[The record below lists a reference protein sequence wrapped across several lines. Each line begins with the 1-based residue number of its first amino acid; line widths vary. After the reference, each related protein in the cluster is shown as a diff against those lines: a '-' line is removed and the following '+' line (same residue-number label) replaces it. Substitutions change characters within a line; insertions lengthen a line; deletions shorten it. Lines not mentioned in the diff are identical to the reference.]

1 MACIWQTQTQR
12 ECVHACRVQRHVHGV
27 LNRYGFTN
35 FEQPL
40 QKWTFQLFTSG
51 NQLVSQ
57 HFFLC
62 GFLWGFLVVVAAVVV
77 IAQWFLSL
85 PFLIAWRFF
94 NFPHQCCA
102 AAICLLCGVYS
113 KSPLSFIAAM
123 RVNITVCSGNSIWPS
138 SPTVQSSPVHSIDR
152 YLRERFTV

>member
-1 MACIWQTQTQR
+1 MA
-12 ECVHACRVQRHVHGV
+12 
-27 LNRYGFTN
+27 
-35 FEQPL
+35 
-40 QKWTFQLFTSG
+40 
-51 NQLVSQ
+51 
-57 HFFLC
+57 FF
-62 GFLWGFLVVVAAVVV
+62 GGFLVVVAAVVV

>member
-62 GFLWGFLVVVAAVVV
+62 GFLWGVFGCCCCCCCNRTVVLVVAIFNSMAFFQFSTSMLCCCHLPTLWCLQQISIV
-77 IAQWFLSL
+77 IYCRDACEYYSVQWQQHMAEQSDC
-85 PFLIAWRFF
+85 P
-94 NFPHQCCA
+94 
-102 AAICLLCGVYS
+102 
-113 KSPLSFIAAM
+113 
-123 RVNITVCSGNSIWPS
+123 
-138 SPTVQSSPVHSIDR
+138 VQSSSFDRSI
-152 YLRERFTV
+152 FT